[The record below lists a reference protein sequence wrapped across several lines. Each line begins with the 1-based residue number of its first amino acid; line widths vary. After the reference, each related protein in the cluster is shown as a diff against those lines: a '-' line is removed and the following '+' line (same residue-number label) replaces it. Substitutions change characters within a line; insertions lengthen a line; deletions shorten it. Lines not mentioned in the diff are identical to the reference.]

1 MDIANFNNGLLQVI
15 PDFQN
20 DPANFS
26 DGWVYLGNA
35 NERYVLGELGEK
47 NMLVFG
53 INPSSATPDNPDN
66 TIRKVRAILAKNGC
80 DGRIMM
86 NLHPQRTADPK
97 ALTNNEQLF
106 RNNIAVLKFV
116 LDNFSISDVW
126 YAWGNAIDE
135 LPDVRDSLQNFLTE
149 TETILDRHN
158 LDRKCYGTLTK
169 KGNPQHPSRVENDKK
184 FYRIIRDISLGKGR
198 AKLRFKV
205 IGVTQS

>member
-1 MDIANFNNGLLQVI
+1 M
-15 PDFQN
+15 
-20 DPANFS
+20 
-26 DGWVYLGNA
+26 
-35 NERYVLGELGEK
+35 
-47 NMLVFG
+47 
-53 INPSSATPDNPDN
+53 
-66 TIRKVRAILAKNGC
+66 
-80 DGRIMM
+80 
-86 NLHPQRTADPK
+86 
-97 ALTNNEQLF
+97 
-106 RNNIAVLKFV
+106 KFV
-116 LDNFSISDVW
+116 TDNLPISDVW

-135 LPDVRDSLQNFLTE
+135 LPAVRDSLQNFLTE